1 MVSFFWTVYS
11 ISLVTVLSSV
21 VGKSSTCV
29 AGMRIVLPIVKV
41 EVDNPGFAFTM
52 AVAGTVYRMD
62 NEYRGSLGCM
72 VWKI

>member
-1 MVSFFWTVYS
+1 M
-11 ISLVTVLSSV
+11 SSV

-29 AGMRIVLPIVKV
+29 VPWNCGLCLPIVKA

-62 NEYRGSLGCM
+62 NEYRVSLGCM

>member
-1 MVSFFWTVYS
+1 
-11 ISLVTVLSSV
+11 
-21 VGKSSTCV
+21 
-29 AGMRIVLPIVKV
+29 MRIVLPIVKV

-62 NEYRGSLGCM
+62 NEYRVSLGCM